1 MIVVKEFPRASELNS
16 ILYDIVYENVHGGGR
31 YGEKIRSISNF
42 NEMENVPTISDWD
55 LHNLKETE
63 ELTSWISRVL
73 PDVSK
78 NFASK
83 QNPQLSLHSHED
95 EEAYD
100 FNVNGFEI
108 ASCWGIHYNGNE
120 GIGQHNHFPALLS
133 FVYYVRIPEGSAP
146 FMIEGE
152 SLQVEEGQCL
162 FFLASEFHSM
172 FQNAH
177 TDGRCAITGN
187 IIYNDYIHYGGY
199 GK

>member
-16 ILYDIVYENVHGGGR
+16 LLYDIVLENAHAGGR
-31 YGEKIRSISNF
+31 YGEKEIDNC
-42 NEMENVPTISDWD
+42 PAISDWN
-55 LHNLKETE
+55 LHNLTE
-63 ELTSWISRVL
+63 AWELTSWISRVL

-78 NFASK
+78 NFALK
-83 QNPQLSLHSHED
+83 QKPPFALHSLKD
-95 EEAYD
+95 EKGYD

-120 GIGQHNHFPALLS
+120 GIGQHNHFPALLG

-152 SLQVEEGQCL
+152 SHNVEEGQCI

-172 FQNAH
+172 FQNDNI
-177 TDGRCAITGN
+177 DGRCAIVGN
-187 IIYNDYIHYGGY
+187 IIYNDYIHFGGY
-199 GK
+199 GV